1 MLTRKNHE
9 GRLAYWKK
17 SRRLQFGTLACLCW
31 ESGFER
37 KLNIVFG
44 MIADRKLPSLCKSRP
59 IIGLKCLPDPYN
71 SKLLNLMKAAK
82 ASERRSEIIL
92 LQTGPCFFAY
102 QPVLEALKKAP
113 IPLSQYITQ
122 PPIDKASDEKT
133 PAGPGLL
140 NNTFSRLRGMFANQ
154 QTVQMKS
161 PKYYQ
166 IGSYF
171 DLSFLCKAPTRAPPR

>member
-1 MLTRKNHE
+1 MLAKKNHE

-31 ESGFER
+31 ESGVER

-44 MIADRKLPSLCKSRP
+44 MIADRKLPSLCKTRP

-71 SKLLNLMKAAK
+71 TKVLSLMKAAK
-82 ASERRSEIIL
+82 PSERRSEILL

-113 IPLSQYITQ
+113 IPLSHYITQ
-122 PPIDKASDEKT
+122 PPVEKAPDEKAPVEPT
-133 PAGPGLL
+133 LL
-140 NNTFSRLRGMFANQ
+140 NATFSRLRGMFTNQ
-154 QTVQMKS
+154 PTEQMKS

-166 IGSYF
+166 NGTYF
-171 DLSFLCKAPTRAPPR
+171 DLSFLCKNPSRAPTR